1 MKILVIQTASIGDV
15 VLITPILEK
24 LHKWYPDAKLD
35 VCVKKGIEGLFI
47 NHPFLRKVL
56 IWDKSQNKYK
66 NLIRLANAI
75 RDERYDVVVNC
86 QRFASSGF
94 LTVYSGAKQTIGFSK
109 NPFSYLFSKR
119 VKHSISERNTM
130 HEVERNL
137 SLISHLTGNRT
148 DAINCVC
155 TETAEIKLYPS
166 LKDEA
171 KMSPY
176 KTQKY
181 ICIAPTSLW
190 FTKQFP
196 KERWIELI
204 EQLDPDL
211 QVYFLGSVTDIG
223 ICDEIIEKSKHQK
236 SLNLAG
242 KLSFLESVSLMRDAY
257 YNLVND
263 SAPLHFTSA
272 THAKVIVFFCST
284 VLGFG
289 FGPRSPHAV
298 IAEVSEDLSCR
309 PCGLHGHKQCPKGHF
324 KCAMD
329 IDLKP
334 IVELIDP

>member
-24 LHKWYPDAKLD
+24 LHRFYPDAKLD
-35 VCVKKGIEGLFI
+35 VCVKKGIEGLFAH
-47 NHPFLRKVL
+47 HPFLRNVL
-56 IWDKSQNKYK
+56 IWDKSHHKY
-66 NLIRLANAI
+66 NHLMQLANAI
-75 RDERYDVVVNC
+75 RDEHYDVVVNS

-109 NPFSYLFSKR
+109 NPFSWWFSKR
-119 VKHSISERNTM
+119 IKHSISERNTM
-130 HEVERNL
+130 HEVDRNL
-137 SLISHLTGNRT
+137 SLISHLT
-148 DAINCVC
+148 DDS
-155 TETAEIKLYPS
+155 TADIKLYPS
-166 LKDEA
+166 LTDDA
-171 KMSPY
+171 KLSPY

-204 EQLDPDL
+204 TQLDADL
-211 QVYFLGSVTDIG
+211 RIYFLGSPADID
-223 ICDEIIEKSKHQK
+223 ICNEIIQTSNHPN

-242 KLSFLESVSLMRDAY
+242 RLSFLESVCLMRDAH

-272 THAKVIVFFCST
+272 THAKVIAFFCST
-284 VLGFG
+284 VLAFG

-298 IAEVSEDLSCR
+298 VAEVSENLPCR

-334 IVELIDP
+334 VIQQLND